1 MTLMTKTTL
10 TTFLTIPMTP
20 QLLPYTQH
28 GDGADTMDM
37 TEENKRFV
45 MSAIGAGIVFLI
57 AYLIVSSYFE
67 GDIQKKRSDIARSK
81 RELADAI
88 ISGGR
93 GPIGEL
99 TAEDVELLLTS

>member
-1 MTLMTKTTL
+1 MLLTHPLWRIKEELGRIMVMTLMTKTTL

-45 MSAIGAGIVFLI
+45 MNYIVPTTITILI
-57 AYLIVSSYFE
+57 RRCSNLM
-67 GDIQKKRSDIARSK
+67 
-81 RELADAI
+81 
-88 ISGGR
+88 
-93 GPIGEL
+93 
-99 TAEDVELLLTS
+99 TSN